1 MPMVSMPPRGLTNRR
16 SHGPGGR
23 RSDAPA
29 WCGSVKPVAMKG
41 HIALRARSSHGA
53 QSRHLMAYAQ
63 IGPPERGKA
72 AAPGGAKR
80 TKNDKPLNRCGKA
93 EVAPGKFL

>member
-1 MPMVSMPPRGLTNRR
+1 MGLK
-16 SHGPGGR
+16 
-23 RSDAPA
+23 A
-29 WCGSVKPVAMKG
+29 G
-41 HIALRARSSHGA
+41 HLRA
-53 QSRHLMAYAQ
+53 YVQ